1 MLTRFKLTRRRW
13 NNVLIVAISLFMGVM
28 AAPTLIKQY
37 LISPQPQASAQL
49 QGSPGIILNPNDH
62 VIEIN
67 AAGLQLYL
75 EDSSS
80 SVERVNWLA
89 IPERFNEQA
98 NQLAQNWQGIR
109 GTVVDEP
116 TLQRLK
122 PALENPITIEVWYQ
136 EAEEPQRVTAYRLDQ
151 FWLMT
156 TYQQEWVAVS
166 FDEGDLLPLYE
177 TSSHNR
183 NK

>member
-13 NNVLIVAISLFMGVM
+13 NNVLMVAIILFMGVM

-37 LISPQPQASAQL
+37 LISPQPQAYSQEPSQEQWL
-49 QGSPGIILNPNDH
+49 PGMILNPNDR

-75 EDSSS
+75 EDESS
-80 SVERVNWLA
+80 SVEQAQWLA

-98 NQLAQNWQGIR
+98 NQLVLNWQGIR

-122 PALENPITIEVWYQ
+122 PALENPVTIEVWYQ
-136 EAEEPQRVTAYRLDQ
+136 EAEEPQRVTAYRLAQ

-166 FDEGDLLPLYE
+166 FDDGDLLPLY
-177 TSSHNR
+177 S
-183 NK
+183 K

>member
-1 MLTRFKLTRRRW
+1 M
-13 NNVLIVAISLFMGVM
+13 IAIILFMGVM

-37 LISPQPQASAQL
+37 LISPQPQASSQEPSS
-49 QGSPGIILNPNDH
+49 QGQWLPGMILNPNDR

-75 EDSSS
+75 EGESSS
-80 SVERVNWLA
+80 LEQAHWLA

-109 GTVVDEP
+109 GTVVDEA
-116 TLQRLK
+116 TFQRLK
-122 PALENPITIEVWYQ
+122 PALENPVTIEVWYQ
-136 EAEEPQRVTAYRLDQ
+136 DAEEPQRVTAYRLDQ

-166 FDEGDLLPLYE
+166 FDDGDLLPLYA
-177 TSSHNR
+177 
-183 NK
+183 K